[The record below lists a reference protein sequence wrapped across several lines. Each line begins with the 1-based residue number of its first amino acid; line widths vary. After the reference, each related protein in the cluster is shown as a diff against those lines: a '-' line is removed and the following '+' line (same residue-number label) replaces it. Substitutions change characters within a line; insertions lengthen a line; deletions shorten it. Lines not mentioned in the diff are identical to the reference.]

1 MGHDQSPCKKGRI
14 GVDAVTFSHH
24 PPSPAEDAGKL
35 TLLSQSAPT
44 AQLGYQGFLTAFKC
58 LYEAAF

>member
-14 GVDAVTFSHH
+14 GVDTVTFSR

-44 AQLGYQGFLTAFKC
+44 AQLGYQDFLTAFKC